1 MLGYLARPD
10 LASLKDEYRHKRPK
24 RVRSQY
30 IKSGGEWLEAGYN
43 ATSWCSEVSSESEQL
58 VICKDSRVQKLEH
71 IIRTG
76 ERREIPPGGTEQGP
90 KFKVPRL
97 GLKEAMIV
105 TQYDTIALMALSP
118 RVLRLGM
125 F

>member
-1 MLGYLARPD
+1 M
-10 LASLKDEYRHKRPK
+10 
-24 RVRSQY
+24 
-30 IKSGGEWLEAGYN
+30 
-43 ATSWCSEVSSESEQL
+43 
-58 VICKDSRVQKLEH
+58 EH

-76 ERREIPPGGTEQGP
+76 KEERFPPGGTEQGP

-105 TQYDTIALMALSP
+105 TPYDIIALMALSP
-118 RVLRLGM
+118 WVLRLGM